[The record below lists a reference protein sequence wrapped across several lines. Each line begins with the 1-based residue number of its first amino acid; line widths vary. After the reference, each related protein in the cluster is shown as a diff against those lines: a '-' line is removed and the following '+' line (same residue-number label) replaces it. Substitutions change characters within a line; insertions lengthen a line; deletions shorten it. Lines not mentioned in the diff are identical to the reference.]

1 MSPRD
6 PKSSQ
11 PEQDGLPKVGS
22 DRLVELG
29 DALRKQYADIQNEP
43 VPERLQKMIEA
54 LKEAEKRARSGD

>member
-1 MSPRD
+1 LSPRD

-11 PEQDGLPKVGS
+11 SEQDGLPKVGD

-29 DALRKQYADIQNEP
+29 DALRKQFADIQNEP

-54 LKEAEKRARSGD
+54 LKQAEQRARSGD

>member
-11 PEQDGLPKVGS
+11 TEQDGLPKVGD

-29 DALRKQYADIQNEP
+29 DALRQEYADIQNEP
-43 VPERLQKMIEA
+43 VPETLQKMIEA
-54 LKEAEKRARSGD
+54 LKEAEKRFRSDD

>member
-11 PEQDGLPKVGS
+11 PEQDGLPKVGE
-22 DRLVELG
+22 DRLVEIG
-29 DALRKQYADIQNEP
+29 DALRKKYTDIQNEP
-43 VPERLQKMIEA
+43 VPENLQKMIEA

>member
-11 PEQDGLPKVGS
+11 PEQEGLPKVGE
-22 DRLVELG
+22 DRLVEIG
-29 DALRKQYADIQNEP
+29 DALRKKYADIQNEP
-43 VPERLQKMIEA
+43 VPDRLQKMIDA

>member
-11 PEQDGLPKVGS
+11 PEQDGLPKVGE
-22 DRLVELG
+22 DRLVEIG
-29 DALRKQYADIQNEP
+29 DALRKKYADIQNEP
-43 VPERLQKMIEA
+43 VPENLQKMIEA